1 MLSLPTKKIVRF
13 LLITTI
19 VINLLGLLRNIFE
32 YVLNFEYG
40 SELLEIFNLNE
51 EKNIPAL
58 YSSLILLFS
67 GVILYFISLK
77 KKDPQDRYYRHW
89 LWLSI
94 IFFYL
99 SLDEAISIHENF
111 KVRFLLEKDNILYH
125 DSWVIVF
132 SILVA
137 IFIFSYRRFLKHLP
151 WATKKMFI
159 ISGCIYIFGCM
170 GMEVVGSFT
179 QEFYG
184 KASMVHAMA
193 TTIEEFLEMIGIVVF
208 INTLLSYLLCLTSE
222 SPQEN
227 DLRKIPVPTR
237 SNNINDRL

>member
-1 MLSLPTKKIVRF
+1 MLSIPNKKIVRF
-13 LLITTI
+13 LFVTTI

-58 YSSLILLFS
+58 YSSLILLFC
-67 GVILYFISLK
+67 GVILYSISLNK
-77 KKDPQDRYYRHW
+77 KNPQDKYYRHW

-99 SLDEAISIHENF
+99 ALDEAISIHENF

-151 WATKKMFI
+151 WATRKMFI
-159 ISGCIYIFGCM
+159 LSGCIYIFGCM
-170 GMEVVGSFT
+170 GMEIVGSFT

-208 INTLLSYLLCLTSE
+208 INTLLSYLLSLTPK
-222 SPQEN
+222 SPKEN
-227 DLRKIPVPTR
+227 NLRNVPV
-237 SNNINDRL
+237 SK

>member
-1 MLSLPTKKIVRF
+1 MLSIPTKKIVRF

-51 EKNIPAL
+51 EQNIPAL
-58 YSSLILLFS
+58 YSALILLFC
-67 GVILYFISLK
+67 GVILYFISLNK
-77 KKDPQDRYYRHW
+77 KNPQDKYYRHW

-94 IFFYL
+94 IFCYL
-99 SLDEAISIHENF
+99 ALDEAISIHENF
-111 KVRFLLEKDNILYH
+111 QVRFLLDKENILYH

-132 SILVA
+132 SILVT
-137 IFIFSYRRFLKHLP
+137 IFIFSYRRFLQHLP
-151 WATKKMFI
+151 WATRKMFI
-159 ISGCIYIFGCM
+159 ISGCIYVFGCM

-208 INTLLSYLLCLTSE
+208 INTLLSYLLFLTPK
-222 SPQEN
+222 SPKEN
-227 DLRKIPVPTR
+227 GLRKIPV
-237 SNNINDRL
+237 SK

>member
-1 MLSLPTKKIVRF
+1 MLSIPQKKIVRF
-13 LLITTI
+13 LFITTI
-19 VINLLGLLRNIFE
+19 VLNLLGLLRNIFE

-58 YSSLILLFS
+58 YSSMILLFC

-77 KKDPQDRYYRHW
+77 KKNPKDRYYRHW

-111 KVRFLLEKDNILYH
+111 KVRFLLDKENILYH

-137 IFIFSYRRFLKHLP
+137 IFIISYRRFLQHLP
-151 WATKKMFI
+151 WATRKMFI

-208 INTLLSYLLCLTSE
+208 INTLLSYLLFLTLK

-227 DLRKIPVPTR
+227 SLMKIPV
-237 SNNINDRL
+237 SKYEQ

>member
-1 MLSLPTKKIVRF
+1 MLSIPTKKIVRF
-13 LLITTI
+13 LFIITI
-19 VINLLGLLRNIFE
+19 VLNILGLLRNIFE

-40 SELLEIFNLNE
+40 SDLLEIFNLNE

-58 YSSLILLFS
+58 YSALILLFS
-67 GVILYFISLK
+67 GVILYLISLNK
-77 KKDPQDRYYRHW
+77 RNPKDRYYHHW

-111 KVRFLLEKDNILYH
+111 KVRFLLEKDNVLYN
-125 DSWVIVF
+125 DSWVIIF

-137 IFIFSYRRFLKHLP
+137 IFIFSYRRFLLHLP
-151 WATKKMFI
+151 WSTRKMFI
-159 ISGCIYIFGCM
+159 ISGGIYIFGCM

-179 QEFYG
+179 EEFYG

-193 TTIEEFLEMIGIVVF
+193 TTIEEFLEMIGIVIF
-208 INTLLSYLLCLTSE
+208 IKTLLSYLLCLTSE
-222 SPQEN
+222 SSQEN
-227 DLRKIPVPTR
+227 SLKKIPAPTSR
-237 SNNINDRL
+237 QK

>member
-1 MLSLPTKKIVRF
+1 MLSIPTKKVVRF
-13 LLITTI
+13 LLVTTL

-40 SELLEIFNLNE
+40 SELLDIFNLNE

-58 YSSLILLFS
+58 YSSLILLFC
-67 GVILYFISLK
+67 GVIIYVISLK
-77 KKDPQDRYYRHW
+77 KKNPRDRYYRHW

-99 SLDEAISIHENF
+99 ALDEAISIHEGF
-111 KVRFLLEKDNILYH
+111 QVRFLLDKDNILYS

-137 IFIFSYRRFLKHLP
+137 IFIFTYRRFLQHLP
-151 WATKKMFI
+151 RETRKMFV
-159 ISGCIYIFGCM
+159 ISGFIYIFGCM

-208 INTLLSYLLCLTSE
+208 INTLLSYNTCLKHKSSKE
-222 SPQEN
+222 DSSPSLQVEAITYFEG
-227 DLRKIPVPTR
+227 D
-237 SNNINDRL
+237 

>member
-1 MLSLPTKKIVRF
+1 MLSIPTKKIVGF

-19 VINLLGLLRNIFE
+19 IINLLGLLRNIFE
-32 YVLNFEYG
+32 YVLNFESG

-51 EKNIPAL
+51 EQNIPAL
-58 YSSLILLFS
+58 YSAAILLFCS
-67 GVILYFISLK
+67 VIIYYISLNK
-77 KKDPQDRYYRHW
+77 KNPRDRYYRHW

-99 SLDEAISIHENF
+99 SLDEAISIHENLQ
-111 KVRFLLEKDNILYH
+111 VRFLLEKEDILYH

-137 IFIFSYRRFLKHLP
+137 IFIFTYRRFLLHLP
-151 WATKKMFI
+151 WKTRRMFI
-159 ISGCIYIFGCM
+159 ISGFIYIFGCM

-193 TTIEEFLEMIGIVVF
+193 TTIEEFLEMMGIVVF
-208 INTLLSYLLCLTSE
+208 INTLLSYSRALTHKSPLGDE
-222 SPQEN
+222 SKNVQVC
-227 DLRKIPVPTR
+227 K
-237 SNNINDRL
+237 

>member
-19 VINLLGLLRNIFE
+19 VLNLLGLLRNIFE

-58 YSSLILLFS
+58 YSSLMLLFC
-67 GVILYFISLK
+67 GVILYFISLNK
-77 KKDPQDRYYRHW
+77 KNPQDRYYRHW

-111 KVRFLLEKDNILYH
+111 KVRFLLDKDNILYH

-151 WATKKMFI
+151 WATRKMFI

-184 KASMVHAMA
+184 KASMVHATA
-193 TTIEEFLEMIGIVVF
+193 TTIEEFLEMIGIVIF
-208 INTLLSYLLCLTSE
+208 INTLLSYLLFLTSK
-222 SPQEN
+222 SPKE
-227 DLRKIPVPTR
+227 DVSKAVPV
-237 SNNINDRL
+237 SK